1 MKLGSSSSHL
11 FKSVS
16 ATKHFETRQTGL
28 GVSITNRSFTASKIE
43 TSLVQNCDYFGVSD
57 NGLVV
62 GLSDGVSRSFNS
74 YSWAKK
80 IVRFSLRRS
89 EIPISKINWSYFA
102 QSTLRRLKG
111 QDESHVKI
119 ARSRGSQATLMRL
132 EISLFDSQT
141 IQLRIESIGDCLF
154 CLIPQESSAQ
164 EDILLWPF
172 EGVES
177 FPDLPSVIS
186 SVDPAIRGDFE
197 ESQTFFCDP
206 TSKVLLMTDALA
218 RYVCTKLAAGVSIKE
233 AFPFLGGHMN
243 FSDWTHALRLGE
255 EIENDD
261 LTIIEVTFQ

>member
-1 MKLGSSSSHL
+1 MKLGPASSHL
-11 FKSVS
+11 FEAVS
-16 ATKHFETRQTGL
+16 ATRHFESRQTGL

-43 TSLVQNCDYFGVSD
+43 TSLARNCDYFGVSD
-57 NGLVV
+57 NGLVM

-80 IVRFSLRRS
+80 LVRFSLMRT

-111 QDESHVKI
+111 HDEAHVKI

-132 EISLFDSQT
+132 EISPFDSET
-141 IQLRIESIGDCLF
+141 IQLRIEAIGDCLF
-154 CLIPQESSAQ
+154 CLIPKEYSAQ
-164 EDILLWPF
+164 EDVLLWPF
-172 EGVES
+172 EGIES
-177 FPDLPSVIS
+177 FPELPSVIS
-186 SVDPAIRGDFE
+186 SVDPAIRGNFE
-197 ESQTFFCDP
+197 ESQTFFCTP

-218 RYVCTKLAAGVSIKE
+218 RYVCTKLAAGVNIQE
-233 AFPFLGGHMN
+233 AFPFLAGHMN
-243 FSDWTHALRLGE
+243 FSDWAHVLRSEE